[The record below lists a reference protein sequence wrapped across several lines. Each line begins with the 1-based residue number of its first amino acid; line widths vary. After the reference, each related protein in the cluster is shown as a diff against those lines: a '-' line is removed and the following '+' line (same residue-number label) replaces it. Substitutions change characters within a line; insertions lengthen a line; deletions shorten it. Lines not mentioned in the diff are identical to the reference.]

1 MPQALLKWV
10 RMMKRICL
18 LLLCLFFL
26 AVCAGAESVP
36 QYEAIANHDVN
47 LRRKPVNGA
56 LISVI
61 AEGDK
66 VTVLEYGEDW
76 CRVKYRSRTGY
87 CMTKYLDRF
96 RSLDA
101 HAYPLPGHTPCVG
114 FIRFEEETFLSGDA
128 FEGITVKPQQVACVL
143 RVSEEGYHL
152 PVWRGE
158 TVIPLE
164 KATPSSF
171 VPWQEAISGDVIGGF
186 TTYYGDQQGKG
197 YAAERAGNIQ
207 IGCDRIQGQTVEAGE
222 SFSFNALC
230 FPYTQENGYY
240 YAPNI
245 SKEGFNYGGVISF
258 AGAIY
263 STSGAP
269 KWDSA
274 PCPMLLFHGTSDG
287 NVPYDKGSLMG
298 IGMFGPATIVEG
310 LEQLRV
316 PYMFHSAEH
325 KTHDMAVVPM
335 IENHVEILEF
345 IDRLVT
351 AKQPIQRFMQVVDL
365 TTPRG
370 KRRFSVREY
379 LTNNYG
385 NDENDDKQ

>member
-1 MPQALLKWV
+1 
-10 RMMKRICL
+10 MMKRICL

-26 AVCAGAESVP
+26 AVCAGTESVP

-76 CRVKYRSRTGY
+76 CRVKYRNRTGY

-164 KATPSSF
+164 KAIPSSF
-171 VPWQEAISGDVIGGF
+171 VPWQEAKSGDVIGGF

-207 IGCDRIQGQTVEAGE
+207 IGCDRIQGQTVDAGE

-245 SKEGFNYGGVISF
+245 SKEGFNYGGGVCQVTTTLYNALLSLPLQIDAWAVHRYTGVSYVPQFFDAAVGRYSDLSF
-258 AGAIY
+258 TNTLPYPIMILAL
-263 STSGAP
+263 P
-269 KWDSA
+269 Q
-274 PCPMLLFHGTSDG
+274 DG
-287 NVPYDKGSLMG
+287 VL
-298 IGMFGPATIVEG
+298 TI
-310 LEQLRV
+310 LIAR
-316 PYMFHSAEH
+316 
-325 KTHDMAVVPM
+325 K
-335 IENHVEILEF
+335 
-345 IDRLVT
+345 
-351 AKQPIQRFMQVVDL
+351 
-365 TTPRG
+365 
-370 KRRFSVREY
+370 
-379 LTNNYG
+379 
-385 NDENDDKQ
+385 

>member
-1 MPQALLKWV
+1 
-10 RMMKRICL
+10 MKRTLIIL
-18 LLLCLFFL
+18 LVFSLIIGTAF
-26 AVCAGAESVP
+26 ATEEQIE

-66 VTVLEYGEDW
+66 VTVLEYSEDW

-164 KATPSSF
+164 KGLLSSF
-171 VPWQEAISGDVIGGF
+171 IPWQKAKSGDVIGGF
-186 TTYYGDQQGKG
+186 TTYYGEQQGKG
-197 YAAERAGNIQ
+197 YATERAANIQ
-207 IGCDRIQGQTVEAGE
+207 IGCDRIHGQTVEEGQ

-230 FPYTQENGYY
+230 FPYTQENGYF

-245 SKEGFNYGGVISF
+245 SKEGFNYGGGVCQVTTTLYNALLSLPLQIDAWAVHRYSGVSYVPQFFDAAVGRYSDLSF
-258 AGAIY
+258 
-263 STSGAP
+263 TNT
-269 KWDSA
+269 
-274 PCPMLLFHGTSDG
+274 L
-287 NVPYDKGSLMG
+287 PYPIMILAW
-298 IGMFGPATIVEG
+298 PQEG
-310 LEQLRV
+310 L
-316 PYMFHSAEH
+316 
-325 KTHDMAVVPM
+325 
-335 IENHVEILEF
+335 
-345 IDRLVT
+345 
-351 AKQPIQRFMQVVDL
+351 L
-365 TTPRG
+365 TVLIV
-370 KRRFSVREY
+370 K
-379 LTNNYG
+379 
-385 NDENDDKQ
+385 K